1 MNEHREKE
9 THRKPL
15 QRKSSTPLPSSC
27 MTRPSLP
34 RRLSFPERSEATW
47 ATLPTIS
54 YSLQQEFHSG
64 ADDTKSSISST
75 PQYGM
80 MKLPRMDGREE
91 QNCQD
96 LGHKKLVAFSKTK
109 PQIGRRPSLPDSL
122 WFTTK
127 PNLTSQ
133 GQCISADE
141 ECTSLPRQFLWSTDR
156 QVQSKALQQFLQKA
170 DATFDSNKEKA
181 KILCNWMSSQ
191 TSQKQS

>member
-15 QRKSSTPLPSSC
+15 QRRSSTPLLSSC

-47 ATLPTIS
+47 ATLPTVS
-54 YSLQQEFHSG
+54 YTRGQEFHSG
-64 ADDTKSSISST
+64 ADDTKSSTSST
-75 PQYGM
+75 PHNGM
-80 MKLPRMDGREE
+80 VKLPRIDGREE

-96 LGHKKLVAFSKTK
+96 LGPKKLVVCSRTK
-109 PQIGRRPSLPDSL
+109 PHIGRRPSLPDNL

-141 ECTSLPRQFLWSTDR
+141 ECTSLSRQFLWSTNR
-156 QVQSKALQQFLQKA
+156 QVQSKSLQQFLTEA
-170 DATFDSNKEKA
+170 DANFDSNKEKV